1 MKLLLVGA
9 GFGVETV
16 VDFFEV
22 GVGDMG
28 VNLGSGD
35 VGMAE
40 HSLDRSQIGAIH
52 EEVGGETMAQ
62 GVGRNMLRDAGEF
75 GVFLDNT
82 FNRTGGEAAKIAGD
96 VG

>member
-22 GVGDMG
+22 GVGDVG

-40 HSLDRSQIGAIH
+40 HGLDRTQVGAIH
-52 EEVGGETMAQ
+52 EKVSSEAVAQSVG
-62 GVGRNMLRDAGEF
+62 
-75 GVFLDNT
+75 
-82 FNRTGGEAAKIAGD
+82 
-96 VG
+96 